1 MISLN
6 ESITNGAI
14 SADWTLT
21 IAFGIIGF
29 LLIAIASMVAKHY
42 ISTLNKIEKAIEKL
56 TDRLDKVE
64 DKQIEFEIRLE
75 GKRHE

>member
-21 IAFGIIGF
+21 IAFGIIGV

-64 DKQIEFEIRLE
+64 DKQIEFEVRLE
-75 GKRHE
+75 GKK

>member
-29 LLIAIASMVAKHY
+29 LLVAIASMVAKHY
-42 ISTLNKIEKAIEKL
+42 ISTLNKIEKAIERL

-75 GKRHE
+75 GKRQ

>member
-29 LLIAIASMVAKHY
+29 LLVAIASMVAKHY

-75 GKRHE
+75 GKRQ